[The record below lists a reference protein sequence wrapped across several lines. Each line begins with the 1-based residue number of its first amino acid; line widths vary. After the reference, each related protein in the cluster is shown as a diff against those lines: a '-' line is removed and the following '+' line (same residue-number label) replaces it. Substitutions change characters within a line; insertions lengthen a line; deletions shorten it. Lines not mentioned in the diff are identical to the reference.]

1 MTRIAII
8 GNGLAGRLS
17 ALYFLRQI
25 PGAEITLVDP
35 DTPNKPIVG
44 ESTVEV
50 TAQFLKSLGL
60 GSYLE
65 DNHKHKYGLTYY
77 FRLPRDEMKP
87 DAPEYVLHEA
97 PGVVRLPAYNLN
109 RHTFDE
115 ELSRRI
121 APHVTKIT
129 GKVTSVDFAD
139 AMSGEQTVHVA
150 TSDGDMLTLTADHVV
165 DCSGRARVLTKQMDL
180 HRDPPTQRSS
190 YWFRTAGFD
199 RSILMDARV
208 VKPQHHTYE
217 SYYVTHHFYGKG
229 YWIWVIPM
237 ESGTGEDMASIGITY
252 RSDVAGEKAMNMDR
266 LLEILD
272 RDHPRV
278 ADLIRSGRKVDEARY
293 FNYMYEAS
301 QYYDQKGRWFMVGD
315 SGFAFDPANSF
326 GIAYLGHEI
335 PQVASMI
342 LKAQKGMLVP
352 EYVTAME
359 DHVKAQLTLQDQ
371 LGERYAVM
379 DDPIKIAW
387 TLVFTNMSYFHILL
401 PDYMS
406 GAFLNAG
413 TAKRL
418 ARALKRS
425 DGMMLPPAYPFPEI
439 LDKLAMTDD
448 PQEIIRRTPALYEQ
462 MIPFSYYRP
471 DHINRGKLAS
481 TYLFKRGWLR
491 NKALKLLGWWKM
503 PELYGMAAK
512 QYLMTVG
519 DWLLSG
525 LLALRPKLYDRIS
538 STKPELKSAFDPEY
552 SFLFPPEELAMMGK
566 TDPVPQPVEE
576 AEPAKPMQ
584 PAVA

>member
-1 MTRIAII
+1 
-8 GNGLAGRLS
+8 
-17 ALYFLRQI
+17 
-25 PGAEITLVDP
+25 
-35 DTPNKPIVG
+35 
-44 ESTVEV
+44 
-50 TAQFLKSLGL
+50 
-60 GSYLE
+60 
-65 DNHKHKYGLTYY
+65 
-77 FRLPRDEMKP
+77 
-87 DAPEYVLHEA
+87 
-97 PGVVRLPAYNLN
+97 
-109 RHTFDE
+109 
-115 ELSRRI
+115 
-121 APHVTKIT
+121 
-129 GKVTSVDFAD
+129 
-139 AMSGEQTVHVA
+139 
-150 TSDGDMLTLTADHVV
+150 
-165 DCSGRARVLTKQMDL
+165 
-180 HRDPPTQRSS
+180 
-190 YWFRTAGFD
+190 
-199 RSILMDARV
+199 
-208 VKPQHHTYE
+208 
-217 SYYVTHHFYGKG
+217 
-229 YWIWVIPM
+229 
-237 ESGTGEDMASIGITY
+237 
-252 RSDVAGEKAMNMDR
+252 
-266 LLEILD
+266 
-272 RDHPRV
+272 
-278 ADLIRSGRKVDEARY
+278 
-293 FNYMYEAS
+293 
-301 QYYDQKGRWFMVGD
+301 
-315 SGFAFDPANSF
+315 
-326 GIAYLGHEI
+326 
-335 PQVASMI
+335 
-342 LKAQKGMLVP
+342 
-352 EYVTAME
+352 
-359 DHVKAQLTLQDQ
+359 
-371 LGERYAVM
+371 
-379 DDPIKIAW
+379 
-387 TLVFTNMSYFHILL
+387 MSYFHILL

-413 TAKRL
+413 AAKRL